1 MNLRTSNLVKASLFL
16 ALGLILPFIF
26 HSTGVPGQVF
36 LPMHIPV
43 LLCGFILGPQYG
55 VMVGIVT
62 PLLSSLLTGMPPL
75 FPIGVSMIFELA
87 TYGLVGGYLY
97 RNRKINLYIS
107 LIISMISGRL
117 ISGIMKYILMVGTGK
132 AFVLKGFLIA
142 SFVTCIW
149 GIVIQFIL
157 IPLILSL
164 YNNHIK
170 HESTGR
176 ISG

>member
-1 MNLRTSNLVKASLFL
+1 MNFKTSDLVKASLFL

-26 HSTGVPGQVF
+26 HATGLPGQVF

-55 VMVGIVT
+55 VMVGMVT

-75 FPIGVSMIFELA
+75 FPIGFAMIFELG
-87 TYGLVGGYLY
+87 TYGLVGGYFY
-97 RNRKINLYIS
+97 KNRKVNVYVS
-107 LIISMISGRL
+107 LIISMILGRF
-117 ISGIMKYILMVGTGK
+117 ISGIIKYLLMVGTSK
-132 AFVLKGFLIA
+132 VFVLKGFLIV

-149 GIVIQFIL
+149 GIVIQIIL
-157 IPLILSL
+157 IPFIVNL
-164 YNNHIK
+164 YNNHSK

-176 ISG
+176 ISA

>member
-1 MNLRTSNLVKASLFL
+1 MNFKTSDLVKASLFL

-26 HSTGVPGQVF
+26 HATGLPGQVF

-62 PLLSSLLTGMPPL
+62 PLLSSLLTGMPPI
-75 FPIGVSMIFELA
+75 FPIGIAMIFELG
-87 TYGLVGGYLY
+87 TYGLVGGYFY
-97 RNRKINLYIS
+97 KNKKVNLYLS
-107 LIISMISGRL
+107 LFISMVLGRF
-117 ISGIMKYILMVGTGK
+117 ISGIIKYILMVGTGK

-149 GIVIQFIL
+149 GIIIQFIL
-157 IPLILSL
+157 IPLIVSL
-164 YNNHIK
+164 YNNYSK

-176 ISG
+176 ISS